1 MTHHFHFRARRI
13 DPELLDDLAERRGYD
28 SRSEY
33 LRELIRRDA
42 REQGVDVTRTGE
54 GDA

>member
-1 MTHHFHFRARRI
+1 MTHHIHFRARSI
-13 DPELLDDLAERRGYD
+13 DPEALDDLAESAGCD

-42 REQGVDVTRTGE
+42 RARGVDMS
-54 GDA
+54 GDDDA